1 MSILWTTSSDIND
14 IQSSSKQII
23 TCGRQDFLID
33 VKEDKDVVDLKNKS
47 ITLTTKTIQELWWW
61 DMHTAAS
68 MLYYHTVSQ
77 LIAKRPYEKHLIN
90 SILLARDPAMKRHIS
105 KLHIT
110 GEPTIYSV
118 YFQAFFATVYSPHIV
133 SPEVQAILDTP
144 IIKNDWTSESFET
157 IVRAVCSA
165 LMKEDMVDGLYTTK
179 TWSHTLVLR
188 KLYQIWQEYDIRT
201 KLRDVEQQR
210 KNLRKARNNQ
220 AIQKEEKKKDTK
232 KDNKNPESIQQ
243 DSTTQKQDS
252 YKPQDSIR
260 ESSEWS
266 TRTVK
271 DSREAPITGYI
282 KTNSMQIF
290 NAHSMQWSTDHI
302 TTKDLVDDHT
312 ASPTHWH
319 TVHTVH
325 SWAYEYNIPYG
336 FKPTFVRGD
345 AFLQVNQSWD
355 YILQVRTWWVIKIW
369 LAQSQTSLDDTYEY
383 TQPLCTTMPSQIFVY
398 LESYK
403 TPAEK
408 LQAIKSYI
416 LKKIYSTQYQWTIV
430 SQSSWPDQYISNLRD
445 APKLE
450 CYSANHLF
458 VALARNLWYEAKL
471 SVWYHTKFVHEGK
484 SYITADDGH
493 AWAEIKVNRAW
504 QIADVTPTTPD
515 PNAQQPLQEDTS
527 EEQEIL
533 DQTLS
538 QQEKQDLEHQI
549 ISEVKNEPYEVQ
561 VLTQEWISPNEARDF
576 YNRMEKM
583 KLRAQ
588 KIAASLQKLFEDKK
602 YIERHSYMHTRH
614 AQTKIDLQKIL
625 TDEPLALLW
634 DPQSVLNL
642 QKTPFYLQK
651 QTHHIE
657 QKQYPDEIILTC
669 AVDVSWSM
677 ADYQETTKDYL
688 TLLRLTFAQ
697 LYSLMQKHW
706 TVVKMECYGF
716 GDTSKKYALSNTAD
730 YITMS
735 MGAETMV
742 WLARLFTQIP
752 GGMQTS
758 CGTWNAE
765 NDFYK
770 KLIYENYTPPDESI
784 PVKKIVKLGISCT
797 DQQTL
802 TNPSPDD
809 NKQIVMP
816 DNETI
821 LPWSDKN
828 TRLSDLLSYLHH
840 TCRLPMIALNTSWT
854 GKVKDSWYA
863 HYLSADESMDTK
875 LATLLSWLIKP
886 NIPKETGL
894 I

>member
-1 MSILWTTSSDIND
+1 MSILWATNSDTKLDITSPW
-14 IQSSSKQII
+14 KQII
-23 TCGRQDFLID
+23 ACGWQDFLVDI
-33 VKEDKDVVDLKNKS
+33 KSDKDLVDLKNKS
-47 ITLTTKTIQELWWW
+47 IILTTHTIQELWSW
-61 DMHTAAS
+61 DITTAAS
-68 MLYYHTVSQ
+68 MLYYHTTSQ
-77 LIAKRPYEKHLIN
+77 LLAKRSHEKHLIN
-90 SILLARDPAMKRHIS
+90 SILLARDPAMKTHIS

-110 GEPTIYSV
+110 GDPTTYSV
-118 YFQAFFATVYSPHIV
+118 YFQAFFATVYFPHIV
-133 SPEVQAILDTP
+133 SLEVKAILDTA
-144 IIKNDWTSESFET
+144 ITKKDWTTESFEA
-157 IVRAVCSA
+157 IVRSIGSV
-165 LMKEDMVDGLYTTK
+165 LMKENMIDSLYTK
-179 TWSHTLVLR
+179 EKSSHTVLLR

-201 KLRDVEQQR
+201 KLRDLEQQR
-210 KNLRKARNNQ
+210 KNLCKARNNQ
-220 AIQKEEKKKDTK
+220 ATQKEEKKKED
-232 KDNKNPESIQQ
+232 KNPVSIEQN
-243 DSTTQKQDS
+243 STSQKQDS

-260 ESSEWS
+260 ESNDSS
-266 TRTVK
+266 NRTVK
-271 DSREAPITGYI
+271 DSREAPITWYI
-282 KTNSMQIF
+282 KTNSMQVF
-290 NAHSMQWSTDHI
+290 NAHTLQRSTEHVS
-302 TTKDLVDDHT
+302 TKDLVDDH
-312 ASPTHWH
+312 AVSPTHRH
-319 TVHTVH
+319 TVHTTH

-336 FKPTFVRGD
+336 YKPVFVRGN
-345 AFLQVNQSWD
+345 AYLQVNQSWD
-355 YILQVRTWWVIKIW
+355 YTLHVKTWWEIKIW
-369 LAQSQTSLDDTYEY
+369 LVQSQIPPEDTYDY
-383 TQPLCTTMPSQIFVY
+383 TKPLFHTMPSQIMTY

-403 TPAEK
+403 TPSEK

-430 SQSSWPDQYISNLRD
+430 SQSTWPDQYIANLRD

-458 VALARNLWYEAKL
+458 VALARSLWYEAKL
-471 SVWYHTKFVHEGK
+471 SVWYHTKFIHDGK
-484 SYITADDGH
+484 SYITADDWH
-493 AWAEIKVNRAW
+493 AWAEIKVNNAW
-504 QIADVTPTTPD
+504 QIVDVTPTTPD
-515 PNAQQPLQEDTS
+515 PTDKQPEESEEQEEQ

-533 DQTLS
+533 DEILS
-538 QQEKQDLEHQI
+538 QQEKQDLENQI
-549 ISEVKNEPYEVQ
+549 NSDVKNDPYEVQ
-561 VLTQEWISPNEARDF
+561 VLTQEWISPDEARDF

-588 KIAASLQKLFEDKK
+588 KIASSLQKLFEDNK
-602 YIERHSYMHTRH
+602 YIERHSYAHTRH

-625 TDEPLALLW
+625 TEEPSALLW
-634 DPQSVLNL
+634 DPKAILNL

-657 QKQYPDEIILTC
+657 QKQYPDEIVLTC

-677 ADYQETTKDYL
+677 DDYQETTKDYL

-716 GDTSKKYALSNTAD
+716 GDKSKKYALSNTAD

-742 WLARLFTQIP
+742 WIARLFAQIP
-752 GGMQTS
+752 SGMQTS
-758 CGTWNAE
+758 CGSWNAE

-770 KLIYENYTPPDESI
+770 KLIYENYIPPNENN
-784 PVKKIVKLGISCT
+784 PLKKIVKLGISCT

-802 TNPSPDD
+802 KNSSPDD
-809 NKQIVMP
+809 NKQITMP

-821 LPWSDKN
+821 LPWSDEN

-840 TCRLPMIALNTSWT
+840 TCHLPMIALNTSWS

-886 NIPKETGL
+886 TISKETDL
-894 I
+894 